1 MNRIRDPDTGHE
13 KFSTEDEGKEGA
25 MNVFDVLRSWIPT
38 GTEWT
43 VGTITGAAGA
53 AVSHFLGWD
62 DALEALCVL
71 MVLDYVTGMLAAY
84 ISPALKLNSAR
95 GLKGICKKIMMLLLV
110 VLAHELERAS
120 GVPAVQSVVVW
131 FFIGNEG
138 LSIIENA
145 AKAGVPIPSKLR
157 DTLEQL
163 SNEKKGEETK

>member
-1 MNRIRDPDTGHE
+1 
-13 KFSTEDEGKEGA
+13 

-38 GTEWT
+38 GTE
-43 VGTITGAAGA
+43 VQIGSITSAIGA
-53 AVSHFLGWD
+53 VLTYFTGWN
-62 DALEALCVL
+62 DALEALLTL
-71 MVLDYVTGMLAAY
+71 MVIDYATGLLAAY
-84 ISPALKLNSAR
+84 INPDLKLDSHKGFR
-95 GLKGICKKIMMLLLV
+95 GICKKIMIILLI

-120 GVPAVQSVVVW
+120 GVHAVQSVVVW